1 MITKK
6 SRDSLSAELEY
17 KLLGGPLS
25 FGMALASIRRLA
37 GLTQPEFAKK
47 LKISKQHVCDLEKGR
62 KLVSTEKAARYA
74 KLLGHPAETLV
85 KLALQDQVRKAG
97 LKFNVELSA
106 A

>member
-1 MITKK
+1 MTTKK
-6 SRDSLSAELEY
+6 SNGSSGVELEER
-17 KLLGGPLS
+17 LLGSPLS

-37 GLTQPEFAKK
+37 GLTQLEFAKK

-62 KLVSTEKAARYA
+62 KLVSTEKAAKYA
-74 KLLGHPAETLV
+74 RVLRHPTETLV

-97 LKFNVELSA
+97 LKFNVDLKA